1 MGIPS
6 LRLRGDYLAIVTLG
20 FAEII
25 RIIILNIDRVGGAT
39 GFRGA
44 VPPWEGR
51 PIIPLYANFIWI
63 GGFAVITIVVVY
75 NIVHSDIGRALISIR
90 EDELAAEAMGINTT
104 RYKVLAFVISSAF
117 AGHCRRAVRTLPP
130 VSAHERF
137 PVHPLDR
144 DHHHDRARRNGI
156 DHRRGAR
163 RDCDHDSA
171 RVAAPAARRSHHYR
185 LVIYSALLV
194 VIMLT
199 RPQGVMGAREFGIP
213 WLKRAQQRRPEGDK
227 PAGEKGV
234 PIAQQTSSPA
244 MDRATRSE
252 NTGKRTW
259 RKRSTKTNGEHPLRT
274 SKCTIRFGGLVAVNE
289 LDMNVR
295 EGEIYGLIGPNGAG
309 KTTIFNLLTGVYEPT
324 PASFTSRARRI
335 DGLKPYEI
343 SRRGVSRTFQNIRL
357 FPSMSVLENVM
368 TACHR
373 HAKQNLLDAVLR
385 LPRFERDEREHR
397 EFAMELLEIFDLAR
411 FKDEGGTSLPYG
423 SQRRL
428 EIVRA
433 LATRPKLLLLDEP
446 AAGMNPSEQE
456 DLMKLIKQIR
466 DRFGLTILL
475 VEHNMKVVMGVC
487 ERIQVV
493 DYGKS
498 IASAFPRRSRTIRK

>member
-1 MGIPS
+1 MAEVKTAN
-6 LRLRGDYLAIVTLG
+6 GD
-20 FAEII
+20 
-25 RIIILNIDRVGGAT
+25 
-39 GFRGA
+39 
-44 VPPWEGR
+44 
-51 PIIPLYANFIWI
+51 
-63 GGFAVITIVVVY
+63 
-75 NIVHSDIGRALISIR
+75 
-90 EDELAAEAMGINTT
+90 
-104 RYKVLAFVISSAF
+104 
-117 AGHCRRAVRTLPP
+117 
-130 VSAHERF
+130 
-137 PVHPLDR
+137 
-144 DHHHDRARRNGI
+144 
-156 DHRRGAR
+156 
-163 RDCDHDSA
+163 
-171 RVAAPAARRSHHYR
+171 
-185 LVIYSALLV
+185 
-194 VIMLT
+194 
-199 RPQGVMGAREFGIP
+199 
-213 WLKRAQQRRPEGDK
+213 
-227 PAGEKGV
+227 
-234 PIAQQTSSPA
+234 
-244 MDRATRSE
+244 
-252 NTGKRTW
+252 
-259 RKRSTKTNGEHPLRT
+259 HPLRT

-295 EGEIYGLIGPNGAG
+295 NGEIYGLIGPNGAG

-324 PASFTSRARRI
+324 SGELYFQGERI

-343 SRRGVSRTFQNIRL
+343 SRRGISRTFQNIRL

-397 EFAMELLEIFDLAR
+397 QFAMELLEIFDLAK
-411 FKDEGGTSLPYG
+411 FHDEGGTSLPYG

-446 AAGMNPSEQE
+446 AAGMNPAEQE
-456 DLMKLIKQIR
+456 DLMQLIKQIR

-498 IASAFPRRSRTIRK
+498 IALGVPEEIKNNPKVIEAYLGD